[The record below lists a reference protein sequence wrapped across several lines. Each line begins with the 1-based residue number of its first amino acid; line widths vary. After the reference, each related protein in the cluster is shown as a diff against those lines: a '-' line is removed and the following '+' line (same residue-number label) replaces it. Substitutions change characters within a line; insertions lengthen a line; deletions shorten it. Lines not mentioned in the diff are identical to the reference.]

1 MQREVTLK
9 DIFVAILRH
18 FGQIL
23 AGALAFALVLGVLGG
38 WRAYR
43 AFQDPET
50 QQKQEEAYLVKLGE
64 YNDSVQ
70 QLELEVADAQR
81 SRDAL
86 LEYSENSLYFQFDPS
101 HVAQKQILFYV
112 DTGYQIDV
120 NRPYQEPDLTAQ
132 VVNAYADAYR
142 SQDLY
147 ETMREV
153 LGEEVDQRYLDE
165 LISVQRAGDV
175 KVKDNLGNVTV
186 KHSSENVRILDL
198 RAVYSDQETA
208 DALADA
214 VFALLQ
220 QQVQDAVLPH
230 TVTVVSQSSGFQDD
244 PELEKAQQETLTQ
257 LDQLSTTLQTKQAEL
272 AQKQATMPQPPEAGG
287 LGSIVKKAVLY
298 GVAGGIVGGMLGCL
312 VVLCLF
318 LADSRLGSLTAV
330 ERMCALPV
338 LGALPAQKKGRRC
351 LLEGLV
357 RRLEDPSPMQPDA
370 ASAWKLFEANL
381 AAAAAQSQVQQ
392 VLLCGE
398 TASLPQ
404 SEGTLGAL
412 RAGSVLTDP
421 AAVQA
426 LENCQRT
433 VLAVSSRQT
442 AAQAQRELLRLKQL
456 GKPALGLLWI
466 EE

>member
-9 DIFVAILRH
+9 DIFVEILRH

-23 AGALAFALVLGVLGG
+23 AGALAFALVLGALGG

-43 AFQDPET
+43 SSQDPEA
-50 QQKQEEAYLVKLGE
+50 QQKQQEDYLVELGE
-64 YNDSVQ
+64 YNDSIQ

-81 SRDAL
+81 TRDAL
-86 LEYSENSLYFQFDPS
+86 LEYSENSLYFHFDPS
-101 HVAQKQILFYV
+101 QVAQKQILFYV

-120 NRPYQEPDLTAQ
+120 NRAYQEPDLTAQ

-147 ETMREV
+147 DAMRQV

-165 LISVQRAGDV
+165 LVTVQRAGDV

-186 KHSSENVRILDL
+186 KHSSDNVRILDL

-214 VFALLQ
+214 AFVLLQ

-230 TVTVVSQSSGFQDD
+230 TVTIVSESSGFQDD
-244 PELEKAQQETLTQ
+244 PELAQIQQDTLTK

-272 AQKQATMPQPPEAGG
+272 DQKQATMPQPPEAGG
-287 LGSIVKKAVLY
+287 LGSVVKKAVLY
-298 GVAGGIVGGMLGCL
+298 GVAGGLVGGMLGCL

-318 LADSRLGSLTAV
+318 LADSRLSSLTAA
-330 ERMCALPV
+330 ERMCPLPV
-338 LGALPAQKKGRRC
+338 LGALPREGKRRRC

-357 RRLEDPSPMQPDA
+357 RRLEDPAPMQPDA

-381 AAAAAQSQVQQ
+381 SAAAAQAGTEEL
-392 VLLCGE
+392 LLCGE
-398 TASLPQ
+398 TAGLPE
-404 SEGTLGAL
+404 SGEPLCA
-412 RAGSVLTDP
+412 RRSGSVLDDP
-421 AAVQA
+421 SAVQA
-426 LENCQRT
+426 LEGCRRT
-433 VLAVSSRQT
+433 VLVVSSRWT
-442 AAQAQRELLRLKQL
+442 AARVQRELRRLEQL

-466 EE
+466 EQ